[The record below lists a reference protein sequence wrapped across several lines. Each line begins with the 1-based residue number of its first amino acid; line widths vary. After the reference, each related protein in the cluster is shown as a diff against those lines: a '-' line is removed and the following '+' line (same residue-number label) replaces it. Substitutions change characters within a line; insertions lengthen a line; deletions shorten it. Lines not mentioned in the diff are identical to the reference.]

1 MLKTQRNTLHEVICE
16 KFKNRQGLSHR
27 DRGVHHPSPGVSK
40 RLATERQEAM
50 FRLMEVF

>member
-1 MLKTQRNTLHEVICE
+1 MRSFVKSSRTGKASV
-16 KFKNRQGLSHR
+16 HR